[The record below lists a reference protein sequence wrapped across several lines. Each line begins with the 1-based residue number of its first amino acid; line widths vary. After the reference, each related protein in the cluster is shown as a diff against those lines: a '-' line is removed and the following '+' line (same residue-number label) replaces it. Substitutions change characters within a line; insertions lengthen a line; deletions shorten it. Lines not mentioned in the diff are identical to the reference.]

1 MTSLNNKKNPIL
13 YLMVIGFHHK
23 KGCQIEFV
31 YPVDNRIKN
40 DNPNS
45 TTESNSS
52 DLYKLPKK
60 WRHLPSLALPDGSH
74 NYDTDYIYFHLEDDD
89 LNDETTPTEAKQTK
103 TKPNRTIFGVSC
115 YRQINASE
123 LVNKDVDVTR
133 NTLQKSVCILS
144 EHPIYSSIRLK
155 LFSITSAY
163 FEQKDFSKTDILIN
177 AFNSLRQSYDF
188 GPSNTHKLLSSQSR
202 SSDLNEKYLMGLS
215 LTDLV
220 SRYQHKIVVLFKLLL
235 LQKKCL
241 FQIKPVSNLSNT
253 IMSLVSL
260 MPDIF
265 IPSANSAGLDNCA
278 GFFDSIDLVNSNL
291 ERKSKPK
298 LKRDDLVLSYMQTM
312 TASVG
317 NGSNGHAGKQKIKKK
332 KLMSFSKKPN
342 SSSSL
347 TPSFSSMSIKSLKA
361 SLTEDTPVQN
371 ETAQAKKSE
380 NDEDESKKTPSK
392 KSEDQNESQTGNQIT
407 SLLKSKVS
415 NVFKFVD
422 WNTPSPNSTKQ
433 QNNKNENKQSTNS
446 KPKQP
451 LRSSLS
457 YNQFGDSS
465 FTNEN
470 ENNNKKDELQ
480 LSEFLDMDFGMPFN
494 LFNEFN
500 VLHPYLSLYYLE
512 YFTMINKMNT
522 KLYCTTSLMM
532 SMLKEKP
539 KEAVQEAEVDTSE
552 SNETS
557 TAPAQASTSNQPTN
571 FGYSVGATNILFK
584 QRLYEELDA
593 FIEESDVDLRNNEVL
608 KKQLQLTTADIRFA
622 DYIIK
627 NVNANR
633 AASSLQDKN
642 QNTPT
647 LLSFKKT
654 SSITSIDKTPLDTSV
669 NKQEVNCFFS
679 FFY

>member
-1 MTSLNNKKNPIL
+1 
-13 YLMVIGFHHK
+13 MVIGFHHK

-45 TTESNSS
+45 ITESNSS

-188 GPSNTHKLLSSQSR
+188 GPTNTHKLLSSQR

-265 IPSANSAGLDNCA
+265 IPSANSTEAAGLDNCA

-298 LKRDDLVLSYMQTM
+298 TKRDDLVLSYMQTT
-312 TASVG
+312 TAPAG
-317 NGSNGHAGKQKIKKK
+317 NGSNGHAGKKIKKK

-371 ETAQAKKSE
+371 ETAQAKKIE
-380 NDEDESKKTPSK
+380 NDEDESKKTPNK
-392 KSEDQNESQTGNQIT
+392 KSEDPNEPQTGNQIT
-407 SLLKSKVS
+407 SLLRSKVS
-415 NVFKFVD
+415 NVFKFAD
-422 WNTPSPNSTKQ
+422 WNTPSPKSAKQ
-433 QNNKNENKQSTNS
+433 QNSKNENKQSTNS

-457 YNQFGDSS
+457 YNQFGDAS

-539 KEAVQEAEVDTSE
+539 KEAVQEAEVASE

-557 TAPAQASTSNQPTN
+557 ASSTAPAQANTPNQPTN

-669 NKQEVNCFFS
+669 NKQEVNCFA
-679 FFY
+679 